1 MKATTKTQRIISVI
15 LTLLMAVSLLS
26 VNAFALNGT
35 DTGTI
40 TVENAEQGV
49 TVTAYRL
56 MTANVNANGQP
67 ADPEYTWDSAVAD
80 WVRTNYSTYIGT
92 GTDNSVKKPFSPDND
107 APISDAEV
115 AAFYDALASAIRGGT
130 VTLSAAKTATTDSS
144 GKAILGGLS
153 MGNYLILVEGGM
165 RVYRPAAANL
175 VPKYT
180 DDWAVAADPATV
192 SVAINLKSSEPSIDK
207 KIVGSGYT
215 DETENA
221 NIGDTVKFELNSA
234 IPTYPAKAIT
244 KQYWISDK
252 VSDGLTFDADSLKVY
267 GVNGSTETP
276 LAKGTAFTQ
285 STTRPTGTGDERN
298 VTFAL
303 SFDYDKIKS
312 YESIKVTYSAV
323 LNKDAVT
330 GADGNQNT
338 AYLDY
343 NNNPYQTTSWKT
355 KDDET
360 TVYTYGI
367 EVVKVDE
374 KETTK
379 PLAGAEF
386 SISDGTTAIQFSQ
399 DANTKVYYKDVNG
412 STTLTTGSDGKINVK
427 GLDEGTYTL
436 TETKAPGGYLLPTNN
451 TVEVKIVDKDASNVI
466 DGKIAVPNANG
477 VGTTDEGTG
486 IVSKTITNT
495 TGFRLPQTGGLGT
508 VVFTMIG
515 ILLMGAGIALV
526 VVTIARR
533 RRG

>member
-1 MKATTKTQRIISVI
+1 MKGTTKTQRIISVI

-26 VNAFALNGT
+26 VNAFALKGT

-56 MTANVNANGQP
+56 MKANVNTNGQP
-67 ADPEYTWDSAVAD
+67 AEPEYTWDSAVAS
-80 WVRTNYSTYIGT
+80 WVRTNHPTYIGSD
-92 GTDNSVKKPFSPDND
+92 TDNSVKKPFSPDND
-107 APISDAEV
+107 PAIYDADV

-130 VTLSAAKTATTDSS
+130 VQLSAAKTATTDSN
-144 GKAILGGLS
+144 GKATLSELG

-175 VPKYT
+175 VPEYT
-180 DDWAVAADPATV
+180 DDWAVAAATV

-207 KIVGSGYT
+207 KIVGSGHT

-234 IPTYPAKAIT
+234 IPTYPANAIT

-252 VSDGLTFDADSLKVY
+252 VSDGLTFDASSLEVY
-267 GVNGSTETP
+267 GVKGSTETT
-276 LAKGTAFTQ
+276 LVKGTAFTQ
-285 STTRPTGTGDERN
+285 STTRPTGNGAEKE

-312 YESIKVTYSAV
+312 YDFIKVTYSAV

-330 GADGNQNT
+330 GEGGNQNT

-343 NNNPYQTTSWKT
+343 NNNPYQATSWKT

-399 DANTKVYYKDVNG
+399 DATTNVYYKDDVNG

-451 TVEVKIVDKDASNVI
+451 TVTVEIKDKDASNAI
-466 DGKIAVPNANG
+466 DGKVAVPNANG

>member
-1 MKATTKTQRIISVI
+1 MKVTTKTQRIISVI
-15 LTLLMAVSLLS
+15 LTLLVAVSLLS
-26 VNAFALNGT
+26 VNAFALNEN

-56 MTANVNANGQP
+56 MKANVNTNGQP
-67 ADPEYTWDSAVAD
+67 AEPEYTWDSAVAG
-80 WVRTNYSTYIGT
+80 WVRTNYPTYIGT
-92 GTDNSVKKPFSPDND
+92 GTDNSVKKPFSPDNNP
-107 APISDAEV
+107 AISGADV
-115 AAFYDALASAIRGGT
+115 AAFYDELASAIRGGT
-130 VTLSAAKTATTDSS
+130 VKLSAAKTATTDSN
-144 GKAILGGLS
+144 GKATLRELG

-175 VPKYT
+175 VPQYT

-192 SVAINLKSSEPSIDK
+192 SVAIDLKSSEPTMTK
-207 KIVGSGYT
+207 TIVDSGYT
-215 DETENA
+215 DKTENA

-234 IPTYPAKAIT
+234 IPTYPANAIA

-252 VSDGLTFDADSLKVY
+252 VSGGLTFDASSLKVY
-267 GVNGSTETP
+267 GVKGITETP

-285 STTRPTGTGDERN
+285 STTRPTGNGTEKE

-312 YESIKVTYSAV
+312 YDSIKVTYSAV

-343 NNNPYQTTSWKT
+343 NNNPYQADSWKT
-355 KDDET
+355 KDDKT

-374 KETTK
+374 KTATK

-386 SISDGTTAIQFSQ
+386 SISDGTAAIKFSQ
-399 DANTKVYYKDVNG
+399 DGTTKVYYKDPNG
-412 STTLTTGSDGKINVK
+412 STILTTGNDGKINVK
-427 GLDEGTYTL
+427 GLDEGNYTL
-436 TETKAPGGYLLPTNN
+436 TETKAPGGYLLPANN
-451 TVEVKIVDKDASNVI
+451 TVTVEIVDKDASRVI
-466 DGKIAVPNANG
+466 DGKVAVPNANG
-477 VGTTDEGTG
+477 VGTTEVDTG

-495 TGFRLPQTGGLGT
+495 KGFSLPQTGGLGT

>member
-26 VNAFALNGT
+26 VNAFALNEN

-56 MTANVNANGQP
+56 MKANVNTNGQP
-67 ADPEYTWDSAVAD
+67 AEPEYTWDSAVAS
-80 WVRTNYSTYIGT
+80 WVRTNYPTYIGSD
-92 GTDNSVKKPFSPDND
+92 TDNSVKKPFSPDND
-107 APISDAEV
+107 PAISDAEV
-115 AAFYDALASAIRGGT
+115 AAFYDALAKAIRGGT
-130 VTLSAAKTATTDSS
+130 VTLNPATTTTDNS
-144 GKAILGGLS
+144 GKATLSGLG

-207 KIVGSGYT
+207 KIVDSGYT

-252 VSDGLTFDADSLKVY
+252 VSDGLTFDASSLKVY

-276 LAKGTAFTQ
+276 LVKGTAFTQ
-285 STTRPTGTGDERN
+285 STTRPTGNGAEKE

-343 NNNPYQTTSWKT
+343 NNNPYQADSWKT

-374 KETTK
+374 KTKK

>member
-1 MKATTKTQRIISVI
+1 M
-15 LTLLMAVSLLS
+15 
-26 VNAFALNGT
+26 
-35 DTGTI
+35 
-40 TVENAEQGV
+40 
-49 TVTAYRL
+49 
-56 MTANVNANGQP
+56 
-67 ADPEYTWDSAVAD
+67 
-80 WVRTNYSTYIGT
+80 
-92 GTDNSVKKPFSPDND
+92 
-107 APISDAEV
+107 
-115 AAFYDALASAIRGGT
+115 
-130 VTLSAAKTATTDSS
+130 
-144 GKAILGGLS
+144 
-153 MGNYLILVEGGM
+153 
-165 RVYRPAAANL
+165 
-175 VPKYT
+175 
-180 DDWAVAADPATV
+180 
-192 SVAINLKSSEPSIDK
+192 
-207 KIVGSGYT
+207 
-215 DETENA
+215 
-221 NIGDTVKFELNSA
+221 
-234 IPTYPAKAIT
+234 
-244 KQYWISDK
+244 
-252 VSDGLTFDADSLKVY
+252 Y

-343 NNNPYQTTSWKT
+343 NNNPYQADSWKT

-374 KETTK
+374 KTKK

-451 TVEVKIVDKDASNVI
+451 TVECQWC
-466 DGKIAVPNANG
+466 GYH
-477 VGTTDEGTG
+477 
-486 IVSKTITNT
+486 
-495 TGFRLPQTGGLGT
+495 R
-508 VVFTMIG
+508 
-515 ILLMGAGIALV
+515 
-526 VVTIARR
+526 
-533 RRG
+533 